1 MAEDRCEMELK
12 GALVIARIDN
22 PTKRN
27 ALGGGVLQDLAKI
40 IETIERDRKLRFLIL
55 TSKGDH
61 FSAGMDIGG
70 SDPDAMQDRLD
81 LFGSVLTRLEAL
93 PVPVLAAVR
102 GFAFGG
108 GFELTMAC
116 DMMMASETAMFSL
129 PEPALGACPP
139 FGALRLGNL
148 IGRPR
153 AKEIMMTCRRVSAV
167 EAEKIGLAVKV
178 VPDKELNHQAI
189 KMAEDIMKKG
199 PIAVQLIK
207 TAINRDLGGSDL
219 AYKKA
224 CELSARVAADFEEGV
239 KAFFEKREPR
249 FKGR

>member
-1 MAEDRCEMELK
+1 MADDRCEFEVR
-12 GALVIARIDN
+12 GALGIAWIEN

-27 ALGGGVLQDLAKI
+27 ALGGGVLRDLNKI
-40 IETIERDRKLRFLIL
+40 IDTIEQDRKFRFLIL

-70 SDPDAMQDRLD
+70 SDPDAMQERLD
-81 LFGSVLTRLEAL
+81 LFGRALTRLEAL
-93 PVPVLAAVR
+93 PVPVLAVVR
-102 GFAFGG
+102 GLAFGG
-108 GFELTMAC
+108 GFELALAA
-116 DMMMASETAMFSL
+116 DMIMASETAMFSF

-139 FGALRLGNL
+139 FGALRLGQ
-148 IGRPR
+148 IVGRPR
-153 AKEIMMTCRRVSAV
+153 AKEIMMTCRRVFAP
-167 EAEKIGLAVKV
+167 EAEKIGLVIKV
-178 VPDKELNHQAI
+178 VPDKELMDQAV
-189 KMAEDIMKKG
+189 KMAEDILKKG
-199 PIAVQLIK
+199 PVAVQLIK

>member
-1 MAEDRCEMELK
+1 MGEDRCEIEVK

-22 PTKRN
+22 QKKRN
-27 ALGGGVLQDLAKI
+27 ALGGGVLQDLAKA
-40 IETIERDRKLRFLIL
+40 IETVERDRKLKFLIL
-55 TSKGDH
+55 TSIGDN
-61 FSAGMDIGG
+61 FSSGMDISGT
-70 SDPDAMQDRLD
+70 DPDAMQDRLN

-102 GFAFGG
+102 GMAFGG
-108 GFELTMAC
+108 GFELAMAC
-116 DMMMASETAMFSL
+116 DMIMASETAMFSL

-148 IGRPR
+148 VGRPR
-153 AKEIMMTCRRVSAV
+153 AKEILMTCRRVPAV
-167 EAEKIGLAVKV
+167 EAERFGLVVRV
-178 VPDKELNHQAI
+178 VPDKELDSHAM
-189 KMAEDIMKKG
+189 KLAEDIMKKG

-207 TAINRDLGGSDL
+207 TAVNIDLGGYDL

-224 CELSARVAADFEEGV
+224 CELSARVAADFDEGV
-239 KAFFEKREPR
+239 KAFFEKREPK

>member
-1 MAEDRCEMELK
+1 MPEDRCEIEVK
-12 GALVIARIDN
+12 GTLVIARIDN
-22 PTKRN
+22 QTKRN
-27 ALGGGVLQDLAKI
+27 ALGGGVLQDLAKA

-61 FSAGMDIGG
+61 FCAGMDISG
-70 SDPDAMQDRLD
+70 DPAAIQERGN
-81 LFGSVLTRLEAL
+81 LFGALLTKLEAL

-102 GFAFGG
+102 GVAFGG

-116 DMMMASETAMFSL
+116 DMIMASETAMFSL

-139 FGALRLGNL
+139 FGAMRLGNL

-153 AKEIMMTCRRVSAV
+153 AKEILMTCKRVSAA
-167 EAEKIGLAVKV
+167 EAEKIGLVVRV
-178 VPDKELNHQAI
+178 VPDKELDAQAI
-189 KMAEDIMKKG
+189 KLAEDIMKKG

-207 TAINRDLGGSDL
+207 TAINRDLGGADM
-219 AYKKA
+219 AYYRA

-239 KAFFEKREPR
+239 KAFMEKREPK

>member
-1 MAEDRCEMELK
+1 MAEDRCEIEVK

-27 ALGGGVLQDLAKI
+27 ALGGGVLQDLAKA

-61 FSAGMDIGG
+61 FCAGMDIGG
-70 SDPDAMQDRLD
+70 SDPAAIQERAF
-81 LFGSVLTRLEAL
+81 LFGSVLTKLEAL

-102 GFAFGG
+102 GIAFGG

-116 DMMMASETAMFSL
+116 DMIMASETAMFSL

-148 IGRPR
+148 VGRPR
-153 AKEIMMTCRRVSAV
+153 AKEIMMTCRRVSAA
-167 EAEKIGLAVKV
+167 EAEKIGLAVRV
-178 VPDKELNHQAI
+178 VPDKELDAQAI
-189 KMAEDIMKKG
+189 KLAEDIMKKG

-219 AYKKA
+219 AYKQA
-224 CELSARVAADFEEGV
+224 CELSARVASDFEEGV
-239 KAFFEKREPR
+239 KAFFEKREPK